1 MLNPLQFFVRLFGYV
16 IGTLLF
22 LIVLIR
28 LLTRLPGLVVGI
40 SAVLL
45 LLFAVAYARGGL
57 AAIGIRSRK
66 MAALAGIASVIVMAV
81 SIAILI
87 FVK

>member
-1 MLNPLQFFVRLFGYV
+1 M

>member
-1 MLNPLQFFVRLFGYV
+1 MNPLQFFIRLFGYV

-28 LLTRLPGLVVGI
+28 LLARLPGLVVGI

-45 LLFAVAYARGGL
+45 LLFAIAYARGGL
-57 AAIGIRSRK
+57 SAIGIRSRK
-66 MAALAGIASVIVMAV
+66 VAALAGIASFILMGV